1 MQKISPR
8 KLLITNLMMLA
19 VSALW
24 GLAWPVG
31 RILAT
36 DLVEL
41 PFTVMFLRYTFAL
54 PVLFIW
60 MWYREGHIVPK
71 QSDWRPLALMAV
83 TSVFLYQIG
92 YMYGMQRTAASD
104 ASLVIGFNPIFVAI
118 LSVFVLSHK
127 FSSKG
132 LVGILLSFSGVL
144 MIFVASPNVS
154 IPLEE
159 RLIGNSLIMFGAFSY
174 AIYNVMM
181 RRYFLVNGEK
191 GLSSLSLISW
201 VSLIGWIMFIPFVL
215 SESPW
220 NRSWTTDEWLLIGYL
235 GILSTALSYV
245 FFAIGIEII
254 GSNRASSFINI
265 VPIFGILSS
274 WLWINEELHWI
285 QFFSFTLIYFGV
297 RMVNTQSPESLEN
310 AK

>member
-118 LSVFVLSHK
+118 LSVFVLSHN
-127 FSSKG
+127 FSSIG
-132 LVGILLSFSGVL
+132 LVGSLLSFSGVL

-191 GLSSLSLISW
+191 SLSSLSLISW

-220 NRSWTTDEWLLIGYL
+220 NRSWTTEEWLLIGYL

-265 VPIFGILSS
+265 CL
-274 WLWINEELHWI
+274 LY
-285 QFFSFTLIYFGV
+285 T
-297 RMVNTQSPESLEN
+297 SPSPRD
-310 AK
+310 